1 MKPEEIAVAL
11 SQAIREQEVPP
22 GSSLIQEEL
31 AARFKVSRNPVREA
45 LRILAANGLVTITPG
60 NGATVRKLSL
70 DELNELYDIRLALE
84 MQMAPFIVEGATK
97 RAIDTLRALV
107 TRMESAS
114 QTTEWVRLNFEYHE
128 LVYSLAGRKYTED
141 ILRSVLSAA
150 QPYSFQN
157 TEQLGGRSRSDEAHR
172 EIIAAIADNDAE
184 CLADL
189 FRAHLQHTRERL
201 SNLYDGT

>member
-11 SQAIREQEVPP
+11 SQAIREQEFAP

-60 NGATVRKLSL
+60 NGATVRELSL

-84 MQMAPFIVEGATK
+84 MQMAPFIIEGATK

-114 QTTEWVRLNFEYHE
+114 QTIEWMRLNFEYHE

-141 ILRSVLSAA
+141 IMRSVLSAV

-157 TEQLGGRSRSDEAHR
+157 AEQLGGRSRSDDAHR
-172 EIIAAIADNDAE
+172 EIIAAISDHDADR
-184 CLADL
+184 LADL
-189 FRAHLQHTRERL
+189 FREHLQHTRESL
-201 SNLYDGT
+201 SNLYHGG